1 MTTQRHF
8 WRADLAVIS
17 LFLLFLIFA
26 SCENPTKSG
35 EQHDNMVFVEGGL
48 FRMGDTF
55 ETGYS
60 NGKPVHQ
67 VGLDDFYMA
76 PYELTQAEWMEYA
89 DTNMARHRG
98 DSLPIVNVDWF
109 DVFMFCNLKSIAE
122 GLDPCYWMH
131 GDDMPADLS
140 YIHTDDLATH
150 PEKRHERVFC
160 DFSRNGYRLP
170 TEAEWEYAARG
181 GLKSQ
186 GYRYAGSD
194 DPDAVAWYWQN
205 SGDQMHAGGLK
216 AANELGLYD
225 MSGNVC
231 ERVWDWYM
239 EYSNES
245 AINPCGAQEGGSRM
259 IRGGSFA
266 GGAMYCEV
274 SYRYP
279 HASTRLK
286 TTGFRLC
293 RSARR

>member
-1 MTTQRHF
+1 
-8 WRADLAVIS
+8 
-17 LFLLFLIFA
+17 
-26 SCENPTKSG
+26 
-35 EQHDNMVFVEGGL
+35 
-48 FRMGDTF
+48 
-55 ETGYS
+55 
-60 NGKPVHQ
+60 
-67 VGLDDFYMA
+67 
-76 PYELTQAEWMEYA
+76 
-89 DTNMARHRG
+89 
-98 DSLPIVNVDWF
+98 
-109 DVFMFCNLKSIAE
+109 
-122 GLDPCYWMH
+122 
-131 GDDMPADLS
+131 
-140 YIHTDDLATH
+140 
-150 PEKRHERVFC
+150 
-160 DFSRNGYRLP
+160 
-170 TEAEWEYAARG
+170 
-181 GLKSQ
+181 
-186 GYRYAGSD
+186 
-194 DPDAVAWYWQN
+194 VAWYWQN

-245 AINPCGAQEGGSRM
+245 AINPRGAQEGGSRM